1 MKKIAHSRSFYGIIN
16 WPAGQQRRAG
26 DEGRRPV
33 ELDGGADRLWRGAP
47 GRRPGQAPLKEHEKA
62 AQ

>member
-16 WPAGQQRRAG
+16 WPAGQQRPAG
-26 DEGRRPV
+26 DEGR
-33 ELDGGADRLWRGAP
+33 RGAP

>member
-16 WPAGQQRRAG
+16 WPAGQRLERLAG

-33 ELDGGADRLWRGAP
+33 ELAGGAD
-47 GRRPGQAPLKEHEKA
+47 
-62 AQ
+62 